1 MSFLQLQSELLRKS
15 KDAAF
20 SRQWDNPDLYIPL
33 RFAGLYL
40 FTHMMSGVG
49 NVDLHRLMENDAVD
63 RIKDLYSVLSG
74 EEDVKGRGYI
84 GPAVGDLFFLATMY
98 DFIRLPDNELK
109 NLIVG
114 YNDAYTL
121 TDEQKRQRLLSTV
134 NVQMSKLLTKD
145 YKALQDDGTIWH
157 ALMND
162 FGLYPRAWTR
172 DLRKKFP
179 LKYVFP
185 DEGKKKKKKPKT
197 ALQLQK
203 EMSEKR
209 SKELSKLY

>member
-1 MSFLQLQSELLRKS
+1 MSFLQLKSELLRKS

-109 NLIVG
+109 NLIVW

-179 LKYVFP
+179 LKYELCP
-185 DEGKKKKKKPKT
+185 
-197 ALQLQK
+197 QK
-203 EMSEKR
+203 S
-209 SKELSKLY
+209 LNHFGI